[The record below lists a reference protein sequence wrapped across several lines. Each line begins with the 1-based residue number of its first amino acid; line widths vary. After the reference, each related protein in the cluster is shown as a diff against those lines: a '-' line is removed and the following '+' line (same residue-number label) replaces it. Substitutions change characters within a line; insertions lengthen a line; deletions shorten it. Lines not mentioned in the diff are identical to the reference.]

1 MTKAEIVK
9 EISRQ
14 TGIDREAVL
23 NVVENFMSV
32 VKDSMAQGEN
42 IYLRGFG
49 TFAIK
54 ERKEKIGRNINAK
67 TAVVIPATRKP
78 TFKPCPE
85 FKEAVAK

>member
-14 TGIDREAVL
+14 TGLDREAVL
-23 NVVENFMSV
+23 NVVENFMTV

-67 TAVVIPATRKP
+67 TSVVIPATRKP